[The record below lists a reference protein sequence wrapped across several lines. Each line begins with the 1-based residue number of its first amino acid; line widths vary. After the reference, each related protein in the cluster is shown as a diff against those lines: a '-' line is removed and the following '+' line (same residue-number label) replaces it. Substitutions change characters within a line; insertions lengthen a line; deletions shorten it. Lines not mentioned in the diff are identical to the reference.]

1 MKLLVITVF
10 LILVT
15 LPVPAAAGTLS
26 FDVSGV
32 LGPVLQGPDPIQL
45 AGATFTATGAID
57 PEALPIGISGAKH
70 IRSTNNPVI
79 LFIYYKFNS
88 FIFLYKVL
96 SDIPSSFAANF
107 LFPLCFFNAFRI
119 RSDSLST

>member
-57 PEALPIGISGAKH
+57 PEALPIGISGDSATYDLAGNLQ
-70 IRSTNNPVI
+70 ITAGTFTLTGYDDPEEAE
-79 LFIYYKFNS
+79 LG
-88 FIFLYKVL
+88 
-96 SDIPSSFAANF
+96 AAQSR
-107 LFPLCFFNAFRI
+107 ARAADQ
-119 RSDSLST
+119 RVRGDE